1 MNLKKCPLFLVVS
14 FVMLL
19 LQPPMS
25 KAQQNDTKP
34 LHFDMQSQAA
44 DRTYA
49 HLPITYKVDIMEQD
63 QYLIQ
68 VYWSKNCLVKQI
80 VTLTAFSKT
89 QVNQLTELLIQKLKA
104 DLPLDITNEEI
115 NHIQSTSK
123 N

>member
-1 MNLKKCPLFLVVS
+1 MNLKKCTLLLIVS

-19 LQPPMS
+19 LQPPLS
-25 KAQQNDTKP
+25 KAQQNDTKT
-34 LHFDMQSQAA
+34 LHFDMQAQAV
-44 DRTYA
+44 DRSYA
-49 HLPITYKVDIMEQD
+49 HLPITYKVDKMDQD

-68 VYWSKNCLVKQI
+68 VYWSKNCLVKQT
-80 VTLTAFSKT
+80 VTLSAFSKT

-115 NHIQSTSK
+115 NHIQSTTK